1 MIDYYDDNLS
11 SNEFEKALEL
21 EEFCEINK
29 IPLFDR
35 HIPAVTSKFRNLF
48 YNVLAD
54 FLLSEEYTE
63 ISQEFK
69 EVLTIPKIV
78 FISSAE
84 NVDKKYFLSK
94 IKEESIIFPLIVKV
108 NKCYGSILSH
118 AKYLVNSTDG
128 VKEM

>member
-1 MIDYYDDNLS
+1 M
-11 SNEFEKALEL
+11 
-21 EEFCEINK
+21 
-29 IPLFDR
+29 FDR

-48 YNVLAD
+48 YNVIAD
-54 FLLSEEYTE
+54 FLSSEEYTE

-84 NVDKKYFLSK
+84 NIDKKYFLSK
-94 IKEESIIFPLIVKV
+94 IKEESITFPLIVKV
-108 NKCYGSILSH
+108 NKCYGIILSH